1 MDDKAY
7 EKIIELSRKIH
18 KLEDIREKK
27 AREIKRYVKESLVS
41 EFEYQSFLRTL
52 KSKIREIELINNAI
66 IKFKF
71 EMADNEET
79 LKQQLVDSLQEDAK
93 IIDYK
98 VL

>member
-1 MDDKAY
+1 MDNEKY
-7 EKIIELSRKIH
+7 EKTIELSRKIY

-27 AREIKRYVKESLVS
+27 AREIKRYVKEALVS

-66 IKFKF
+66 IKFQF
-71 EMADNEET
+71 EMADNDEV